1 MKLLLENLA
10 MWKLL
15 EQIKSKIFYLWQITI
30 KVNCKGWTVQKREI
44 EQEEKSEMKAE
55 MMGNE

>member
-1 MKLLLENLA
+1 

-15 EQIKSKIFYLWQITI
+15 VQIKSKIFYLWQITI
-30 KVNCKGWTVQKREI
+30 KDNYKGWTAQKREI